1 MPRQRNMLTRLR
13 NFERSVTGLEGK
25 RKQREKQTQNI
36 VRGLILGFLLSLLTN
51 TTGCTNR
58 PTQLITVETINVPQ
72 ALLRDCEVPKPPL
85 AYDSTNAEYEEW
97 VDDLYTALVECAA
110 SKRELREYF
119 AAIRKKDVDKTGTE
133 R

>member
-1 MPRQRNMLTRLR
+1 MLRQRNMLTRLR
-13 NFERSVTGLEGK
+13 SSERSVTGLEGK
-25 RKQREKQTQNI
+25 RKQQGRPMRNI
-36 VRGLILGFLLSLLTN
+36 ARGLILGSLLSLLTN

-58 PTQLITVETINVPQ
+58 PTQLITIETINVPQ
-72 ALLRDCEVPKPPL
+72 VLLRDCEVPKPPL

-119 AAIRKKDVDKTGTE
+119 ATIRKKDVDKTSVE
-133 R
+133 K

>member
-1 MPRQRNMLTRLR
+1 MRN
-13 NFERSVTGLEGK
+13 
-25 RKQREKQTQNI
+25 I
-36 VRGLILGFLLSLLTN
+36 ARGLILGSLLSLLTN

-58 PTQLITVETINVPQ
+58 PTQLITIETINVPQ
-72 ALLRDCEVPKPPL
+72 VLLRDCEVPKPPL

-119 AAIRKKDVDKTGTE
+119 ATIRKKDVDKTSVE
-133 R
+133 K

>member
-1 MPRQRNMLTRLR
+1 M
-13 NFERSVTGLEGK
+13 
-25 RKQREKQTQNI
+25 
-36 VRGLILGFLLSLLTN
+36 
-51 TTGCTNR
+51 NR
-58 PTQLITVETINVPQ
+58 PTQLISIETINVPQ

-133 R
+133 K